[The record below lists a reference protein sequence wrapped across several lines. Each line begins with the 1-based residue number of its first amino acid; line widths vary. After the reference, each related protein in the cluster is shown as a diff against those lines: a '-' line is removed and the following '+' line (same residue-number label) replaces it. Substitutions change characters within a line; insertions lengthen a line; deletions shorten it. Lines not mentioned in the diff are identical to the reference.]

1 MTIQKEARTAV
12 PGDAR
17 DANDAQTWRA
27 AQQFDTTS
35 PAPRQIE
42 LEFRTHR
49 GGMFRVRINASD
61 PHWRARALAALPDP
75 LSPEAFAIAHA
86 PHTQAEALR
95 WARICEEEEER
106 RAREAKLGLLLALIQ
121 RRRTLNRLR
130 AKWGRKL

>member
-1 MTIQKEARTAV
+1 MTVQKKAPIAM

-27 AQQFDTTS
+27 AQYQDSAS